1 MADLDIDFQYAPAL
15 RALKYASRRWL
26 MAALRAA
33 KLSNYAH
40 VILLCNDTK
49 QAVIL
54 RSKATKNLLLHF
66 SNSDKKP
73 DIARRSYAF
82 RCHAYAVRRS
92 TSFKDFSNSFSKSPT
107 SKPIARAPSS
117 VAMPIIN
124 ISKVSRGGGSL
135 G

>member
-1 MADLDIDFQYAPAL
+1 MADLDSDFEYAPAL
-15 RALKYASRRWL
+15 RALKDGSRRRL

-49 QAVIL
+49 QAVIKAKQIL
-54 RSKATKNLLLHF
+54 RLRLRMTSRG
-66 SNSDKKP
+66 
-73 DIARRSYAF
+73 IAR
-82 RCHAYAVRRS
+82 HAYAVRRS